1 MAEAGSARIE
11 RGLDGPL
18 EVAFANDAGLPVDR
32 VVFAYPPAAKHTRR
46 HWTLELA
53 IEGLR
58 RESLLAL
65 FEAGV
70 SPLGPPQLLQFE
82 IRGTIV
88 LSYEPTEWLAA
99 RLDTIED
106 EAALVSS
113 GVIDARVAAEALDL
127 RNYEFSSAVQNL
139 T

>member
-1 MAEAGSARIE
+1 MAEDGSARIE

-18 EVAFANDAGLPVDR
+18 EVAFADDARLRVDHA
-32 VVFAYPPAAKHTRR
+32 VFAYPPAAVHTRR
-46 HWTLELA
+46 QWTLELEVEA
-53 IEGLR
+53 LR

-99 RLDTIED
+99 RLDIIED
-106 EAALVSS
+106 EAGLVSS
-113 GVIDARVAAEALDL
+113 GVIDARVAGDALDL
-127 RNYEFSSAVQNL
+127 RNYEFSSAVQNP